1 VSLLSALVLFDKL
14 RAEGRFHNVGLR
26 VHVLVEPAS
35 SKSPAAAEGA
45 SPEWRRML
53 ALVLR

>member
-1 VSLLSALVLFDKL
+1 LLSALVLFDKL

-26 VHVLVEPAS
+26 VHVLVKTAS

-45 SPEWRRML
+45 FPEWRRMF